1 MARFR
6 VTATTLNVRSTP
18 NADSKANI
26 KMQLKRGVRVEAAAP
41 PLDTPAD
48 SAWVWVKFKVQG
60 VEEQGFVAKRFLIAL
75 EPSALG
81 WRLGVN
87 MREFAY
93 FGTPVVQFTG
103 EALQEQQL
111 SELKAMGAKQIRFF
125 TSHVSMNTAQ
135 TVARVQKA
143 VQKINSF
150 GLKAILCLSDGLGS
164 GFFPRGDEQWHNQP
178 HGHLHKDY
186 FKQQHY
192 RQNFIPLS
200 RAILEGVAENPAVFM
215 VELGNEYAIH
225 PQPATAAD
233 ADAFVAFCDEAGE
246 MVKSFVPRARVSTG
260 LVNTNHIAAP
270 GKRDALARK
279 LYALDSMD
287 VVSIHFYQHDD
298 EKGKADHDASIARA
312 LKKPYYIGEVG
323 AFSNTGNRA
332 GYFDSEISEWK
343 GKGAFMVMPW
353 GFDVSTKDVGISDE
367 LALAGRF
374 GDFGDCCTILRKYT
388 R

>member
-18 NADSKANI
+18 NTDSKANI
-26 KMQLKRGVRVEAAAP
+26 TAQLTRGTRIE
-41 PLDTPAD
+41 DTPPPAD
-48 SAWVWVKFKVQG
+48 TPTDPAWAWVKFKLQG
-60 VEEQGFVAKRFLIAL
+60 VEQQGFVSKRFLIAL
-75 EPSALG
+75 EPPTLG

-87 MREFAY
+87 IREFAY
-93 FGTPVVQFTG
+93 IGTPVLQFTG
-103 EALQEQQL
+103 EVLQEQQL
-111 SELKAMGAKQIRFF
+111 AELKAIGAKQIRFF

-135 TVARVQKA
+135 TVAQVKKA
-143 VQKINSF
+143 MQKINAA

-164 GFFPRGDEQWHNQP
+164 GFFPRGDEQLHNQV

-186 FKQQHY
+186 FKQKHY
-192 RQNFIPLS
+192 RQHFIPLS
-200 RAILEGVAENPAVFM
+200 RALLEGVADNPAVSI

-225 PQPATAAD
+225 PQPATQAD

-246 MVKSFVPRARVSTG
+246 MVKSVVPRALVSTG

-287 VVSIHFYQHDD
+287 VVSIHYYQHDD
-298 EKGKADHDASIARA
+298 EKCKADHDAAIARA
-312 LKKPYYIGEVG
+312 LKKPYYIGELG
-323 AFSNTGNRA
+323 AFSNTGNRS
-332 GYFDSEISEWK
+332 GYYDSEINEWK

-374 GDFGDCCTILRKYT
+374 GDFGDCCTVLRKYVK
-388 R
+388 